1 MSKIKVITALWDPAE
16 HLETDDEMAAYL
28 EAAFEEGDAAV
39 IASALN
45 DIARAIGM
53 TQIARETGL

>member
-28 EAAFEEGDAAV
+28 EAVFEEGDAAV

-45 DIARAIGM
+45 DIARAMGM